1 MKSVVVFVWLF
12 SLAVSLDAEVISFS
26 NDFNLAIPP
35 EIDPGAATLTGVQG
49 FAGLGPS
56 GNQFEDNFLR
66 SPTGSTVTL
75 TLEDLPGH
83 TAINLEFL
91 FAAID
96 SLDGTGNF
104 PSGDFFKI
112 TLDGNQI
119 FRESFANALESQ
131 IQSYVPPPGV
141 ELARH
146 VDLGFGGPGSFPL
159 SVFTD
164 SAYNLGADPNFA
176 NLPHSASTAVFTFE
190 MEGPGVQPLTDES
203 WAIDNLRVTLTT
215 LPGDFDFDS
224 DVDGIDFLKWQQGES
239 TTPLSPEDLADWEA
253 YYGFGPFATATAV
266 PEPASWL
273 LVVAPAGVLLRRL
286 RRACPRVPAIHWI
299 VAISAQML

>member
-26 NDFNLAIPP
+26 NDFNTVIPP

-104 PSGDFFKI
+104 PSGDFFKLGFPI
-112 TLDGNQI
+112 WISLKTLQAWI
-119 FRESFANALESQ
+119 ALNCNRC
-131 IQSYVPPPGV
+131 VPP
-141 ELARH
+141 
-146 VDLGFGGPGSFPL
+146 
-159 SVFTD
+159 SVS
-164 SAYNLGADPNFA
+164 SA
-176 NLPHSASTAVFTFE
+176 
-190 MEGPGVQPLTDES
+190 
-203 WAIDNLRVTLTT
+203 W
-215 LPGDFDFDS
+215 
-224 DVDGIDFLKWQQGES
+224 
-239 TTPLSPEDLADWEA
+239 
-253 YYGFGPFATATAV
+253 
-266 PEPASWL
+266 
-273 LVVAPAGVLLRRL
+273 
-286 RRACPRVPAIHWI
+286 
-299 VAISAQML
+299 